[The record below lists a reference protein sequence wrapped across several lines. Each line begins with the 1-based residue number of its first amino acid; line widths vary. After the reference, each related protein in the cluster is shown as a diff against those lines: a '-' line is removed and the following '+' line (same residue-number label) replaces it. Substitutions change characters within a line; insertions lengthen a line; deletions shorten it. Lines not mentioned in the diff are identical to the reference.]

1 MYPLYNA
8 LRPFFSFCFA
18 SAFLMI
24 AGMAPKSALAQT
36 VASDCS
42 QRVAMF
48 DFFVDSSVPSN
59 AQQEFRDRFCVQ
71 LTKVL
76 EWAADN
82 QWPVPPALPRMKIY
96 IGEHYKLARSLV
108 PAWEGDRGRF
118 EFPARRVLG
127 TGNLQADIAHE
138 LTHYFFPNGN
148 RMLAEGL
155 AVYVQEKFDVNVYP
169 NFGLPIHQTL
179 SCALSS
185 AELATISLARL
196 DKIMTPAAPALPELD
211 ADGDD
216 HMKEAYIVAGSFAR
230 FLIEKYG
237 IDKFRNLY
245 ARTSFEPGRH
255 IPRTKDDWTDV
266 YQRSLFD
273 LEVEWKATIPAQATV
288 ACPP

>member
-1 MYPLYNA
+1 MNTA
-8 LRPFFSFCFA
+8 LRPFFGFA
-18 SAFLMI
+18 FVSAFLVL
-24 AGMAPKSALAQT
+24 AGMAPKSALAQP

-59 AQQEFRDRFCVQ
+59 VQQEFRDRYCVQ

-76 EWAADN
+76 EWAAEN
-82 QWPVPPALPRMKIY
+82 QWPLPPALPRMRIY
-96 IGEHYKLARSLV
+96 VGEHYRLARSLV

-127 TGNLQADIAHE
+127 TGNAQAGIAHE

-155 AVYVQEKFDVNVYP
+155 AVYVQEKFNVNVYP
-169 NFGLPIHQTL
+169 NFGIPIHQRL
-179 SCALSS
+179 NCALSS
-185 AELATISLARL
+185 ADLAMVNLAAL
-196 DKIMTPAAPALPELD
+196 DKIMTPAAPALPELEV
-211 ADGDD
+211 DGDD
-216 HMKEAYIVAGSFAR
+216 RMKEAYIVAGSFAK

-266 YQRSLFD
+266 YQRSLFH
-273 LEVEWKATIPAQATV
+273 LEIEWKAIIQAQATV

>member
-1 MYPLYNA
+1 MDNV
-8 LRPFFSFCFA
+8 LRAFFRFVFA
-18 SAFLMI
+18 SAFLVLAAI
-24 AGMAPKSALAQT
+24 APNFALAQT

-42 QRVAMF
+42 QRIAMF

-82 QWPVPPALPRMKIY
+82 QWPLPPALPRMRIY
-96 IGEHYKLARSLV
+96 VGEHYKLARSLV

-127 TGNLQADIAHE
+127 TGNLQAGIAHE

-148 RMLAEGL
+148 RMLSEGL
-155 AVYVQEKFDVNVYP
+155 AIYVQEKFSVNVYP
-169 NFGLPIHQTL
+169 NYGIPIHQTL

-185 AELATISLARL
+185 ADLATVSLARL
-196 DKIMTPAAPALPELD
+196 DKIMTPAAPALPELEV
-211 ADGDD
+211 DGDD
-216 HMKEAYIVAGSFAR
+216 RMKEAYIVAGSFAKS
-230 FLIEKYG
+230 LIEKYG

-245 ARTSFEPGRH
+245 ARTPFEPGRH

-273 LEVEWKATIPAQATV
+273 LEKEWKAIIPARATV